1 MWRVTKHFIFFAI
14 SFLIQRFSFRSIKS
28 INDKNTLSI
37 FSIRF
42 RITALILLG
51 VGFFQC
57 NHLPST
63 ATPSPDDLVKEVV
76 LDWHEMIL
84 NYERFTFGFKAPVAA
99 RAHAYMGLAGYMAS
113 KPFLEPGTTQPGLPW
128 LKYEVPSDQ
137 FLAQHDLVTTLNA
150 CYYHLIRNIF
160 FTAPATTEAAGLS
173 LYNEWYA
180 RQASSLELEV
190 LHRSQ
195 LLGESISREI
205 LLWAETDTIGHLAHL
220 HNFDK
225 NYLPPIGDS
234 LWQPCIDF
242 PTPALLPS
250 WGNSRTFV
258 IPPDSFTGRPLP
270 PFSYDINSPYY
281 TQALEVYHL
290 NSPLSEEN
298 RWIAEFWSDDVEG
311 LTYSSSGRW
320 ISIAN
325 QMIQKSD
332 LDLASI
338 FHLYLSLGIAISDAT
353 VACWKGKYHYNLLR
367 PETLIQRMFLPNWR
381 PILHTPPF
389 PAYPAGHAMIAGAA
403 WVVLSH
409 FMGND
414 YAFTDYSHVN
424 RKEFKSTPR
433 SFERIRD
440 IAYENAY
447 SRIPLG
453 VHFKMDC
460 EEGLLQGENAARAI
474 LDSLETWGHIK

>member
-1 MWRVTKHFIFFAI
+1 MQGVPKLDKI
-14 SFLIQRFSFRSIKS
+14 LIKS
-28 INDKNTLSI
+28 FFHQRLVTNVMHTILYNNAPYL
-37 FSIRF
+37 FSIPF
-42 RITALILLG
+42 RITALVLIG
-51 VGFFQC
+51 IGFFQC
-57 NHLPST
+57 DHLPST
-63 ATPSPDDLVKEVV
+63 SRPSPDHIVKEVV

-84 NYERFTFGFKAPVAA
+84 NYERYTFGFKAPIAA
-99 RAHAYMGLAGYMAS
+99 RAHAYMGIAGYMVS
-113 KPFLEPGTTQPGLPW
+113 RPFLEPGTTQPALPW
-128 LKYEVPSDQ
+128 LEYEVPSDQ
-137 FLAQHDLVTTLNA
+137 FLTQHDLVTALNA
-150 CYYHLIRNIF
+150 CYYNLIRNIY
-160 FTAPATTEAAGLS
+160 FTAPANMESAGLT

-205 LLWAETDTIGHLAHL
+205 LLWAETDTIAHMAHL

-225 NYLPPIGDS
+225 NYQPPIGDA

-250 WGNSRTFV
+250 WGNARTFV
-258 IPPDSFTGRPLP
+258 IEPDSFIGRPIP
-270 PFSYDINSPYY
+270 PFAYDVNSPYY
-281 TQALEVYHL
+281 KEALEVYHL

-311 LTYSSSGRW
+311 LTYTSSGRW

-332 LDLASI
+332 LDLTSI

-367 PETLIQRMFLPNWR
+367 PETLIQRLFLPNWR

-433 SFERIRD
+433 SFETIRD

-460 EEGLLQGENAARAI
+460 EEGLLQGENAAKAV
-474 LDSLETWGHIK
+474 LDSLETWGHIQ